1 MIRIGERTRLR
12 PPAQLFQPLLH
23 LNSVLFTSIAK
34 FTVWTVDSQEGQQ
47 VASQVHDPPRRIR
60 IIRLT
65 RVASQR
71 AGTAFRGGE
80 LLSRANYPTFRLR
93 RRRKNGLV
101 RLAIPKLAET
111 LRIGFVRRSKWIVD
125 DKSR

>member
-1 MIRIGERTRLR
+1 MISLVGRTCAL
-12 PPAQLFQPLLH
+12 PPAQLFQPLSH
-23 LNSVLFTSIAK
+23 LNSILFTSIAK

-111 LRIGFVRRSKWIVD
+111 LRIGFVRRSTWLVGAQ
-125 DKSR
+125 S